1 MMSIDPARTDLAR
14 EFRDNPKGP
23 HSPELRRVLLIL
35 RDGSIRGKMTIA
47 SLAPEKGFCLAEIGP
62 RRGDPITLHR
72 DRKFDRLKEASWALF
87 KARWEQATGTKLDL
101 D

>member
-1 MMSIDPARTDLAR
+1 MMTIDPARTDLAR

-23 HSPELRRVLLIL
+23 HSPELRRLLLIL

-62 RRGDPITLHR
+62 RRGDPITFHR
-72 DRKFDRLKEASWALF
+72 DRKFERLKDASWALF
-87 KARWEQATGTKLDL
+87 KARWEQATGSKLEL